1 MATRDE
7 LKQAVCEAIDRHGN
21 EIIAIGEEILHHPET
36 GFNEL
41 KTAALVADHMREL
54 GLNPQTGL
62 ALTGVKGRLA
72 GKSGGPRIA
81 IVSELD
87 SLRTSDH
94 PLADPHTGA
103 AHSCGHNAQ
112 IAGMLGAAV
121 GLSAIAG
128 QHLAG
133 EVMFFSV
140 PAEEFIDVEERLGR
154 KNRGE
159 LEFLLG
165 KPELLA
171 RGHWDDID
179 MAMMIHAGS
188 HDQMTKRSYIADSS
202 NGALVKQIR
211 FLGRASHAGG
221 APQLGINA
229 LSAAQI
235 ALNAIHCQRETFH
248 DKDTIRIHPIIT
260 KGGDAVSV
268 IPADVTLETFVRG
281 GSLEAITDAN
291 MKVDRCLRA
300 GAMAMGAEVEIST
313 IPGYLPQRNDR
324 SMGNLFGS
332 NVEALFGK
340 DQFDIGGHRTGS
352 TDMGDIAH
360 LMPVIHPYVASARGK
375 THGADFHIHEPQHA
389 YLTPAKLLAMT
400 AIDLLCDEAEKAKQ
414 IIGDF
419 KPAMTKDGYLAFARG
434 LFKKE
439 RYSGTAQ

>member
-1 MATRDE
+1 MASKDE

-21 EIIAIGEEILHHPET
+21 EIIAIGETILHHPET
-36 GFNEL
+36 GFNETR
-41 KTAALVADHMREL
+41 TAKLVAEQMQSL
-54 GLNPQTGL
+54 GLSPQTGL
-62 ALTGVKGRLA
+62 ALTGVKGRIKGSA
-72 GKSGGPRIA
+72 GGPRVA

-112 IAGMLGAAV
+112 IAGMLGAAM
-121 GLSAIAG
+121 GLNAIGASS
-128 QHLAG
+128 HLAG
-133 EVMFFSV
+133 EIIFFSV

-154 KNRGE
+154 RDKGE

-188 HDQMTKRSYIADSS
+188 HDQMQKRSFIADSS
-202 NGALVKQIR
+202 NGALVKMIR
-211 FLGRASHAGG
+211 FMGRASHAGG

-229 LSAAQI
+229 LSAAML
-235 ALNAIHCQRETFH
+235 ALSAIHAQRESFYE
-248 DKDTIRIHPIIT
+248 KDTIRIHPIIT

-268 IPADVTLETFVRG
+268 VPAEVHMETFVRG
-281 GSLEAITDAN
+281 GSRDAILDAN

-300 GAMAMGAEVEIST
+300 GAMAMGAEVEINT

-324 SMGNLFGS
+324 AMGEFFGA
-332 NVEALFGK
+332 NVEAMFGPGS
-340 DQFDIGGHRTGS
+340 FDIGGHRTGS

-360 LMPVIHPYVASARGK
+360 MMPVIHPYVASALGK
-375 THGADFHIHEPQHA
+375 THGADFRINEPEHA

-400 AIDLLCDEAEKAKQ
+400 AIDLLYADAAPAKQ
-414 IIGDF
+414 IIADF
-419 KPAMTKDGYLAFARG
+419 QPAFTKDSYLA
-434 LFKKE
+434 
-439 RYSGTAQ
+439 

>member
-1 MATRDE
+1 MRA
-7 LKQAVCEAIDRHGN
+7 LS
-21 EIIAIGEEILHHPET
+21 LSPE
-36 GFNEL
+36 
-41 KTAALVADHMREL
+41 
-54 GLNPQTGL
+54 TGL

-72 GKSGGPRIA
+72 GRASGPRVA

-112 IAGMLGAAV
+112 IAGMLGAAI
-121 GLSAIAG
+121 GLSAAG
-128 QHLAG
+128 AHNHLAG
-133 EVMFFSV
+133 EVVFFSV

-154 KNRGE
+154 KEKGE

-179 MAMMIHAGS
+179 MAMMIHVGS
-188 HDQMTKRSYIADSS
+188 HDQMQQRSFIADSS

-211 FLGRASHAGG
+211 FVGRASHAGG

-235 ALNAIHCQRETFH
+235 ALNAIQCQRETFYER
-248 DKDTIRIHPIIT
+248 DTIRIHPIIT

-268 IPADVTLETFVRG
+268 IPADVTMETFVRG

-324 SMGNLFGS
+324 SFGTLFGGNVENLFGP
-332 NVEALFGK
+332 G
-340 DQFDIGGHRTGS
+340 QFDIGGHRTGS

-360 LMPVIHPYVASARGK
+360 LMPVIHPYVASAKGK

-400 AIDLLCDEAEKAKQ
+400 AIDLLYDEAAQAKE
-414 IIGDF
+414 IIGEF
-419 KPAMTKDGYLAFARG
+419 KPVFSKADYLTFARG

-439 RYSGTAQ
+439 RYSSAAT